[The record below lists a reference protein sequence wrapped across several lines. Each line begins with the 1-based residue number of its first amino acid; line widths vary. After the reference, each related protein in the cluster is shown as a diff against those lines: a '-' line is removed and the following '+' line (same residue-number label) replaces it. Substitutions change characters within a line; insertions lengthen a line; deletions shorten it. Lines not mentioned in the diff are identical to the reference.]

1 MSAYKW
7 LAFAFGIPL
16 IAVLYS
22 IMTRFTRPGIDV
34 LDSLSTSEASA
45 QGIEWYSQFW
55 SWLPL
60 ILLMLLAFMVIVA
73 VIVRRRSVVGR

>member
-16 IAVLYS
+16 LAVIYAIMNEVTQPAIGMLNKYS
-22 IMTRFTRPGIDV
+22 
-34 LDSLSTSEASA
+34 SSEASA
-45 QGIEWYSQFW
+45 QGITWYAQFW
-55 SWLPL
+55 EWLPL
-60 ILLMLLAFMVIVA
+60 VLLMLLGFMVIVA